1 MLWAGYF
8 CVPDLS
14 SIPNNF
20 STLGKSETIMNSN
33 IFITAGPDATPD
45 LDSIIPNVNCFYY
58 LLLII
63 LSVYSLF
70 CVLISSFHLHIQSLK
85 IQTG

>member
-58 LLLII
+58 
-63 LSVYSLF
+63 Y
-70 CVLISSFHLHIQSLK
+70 
-85 IQTG
+85 